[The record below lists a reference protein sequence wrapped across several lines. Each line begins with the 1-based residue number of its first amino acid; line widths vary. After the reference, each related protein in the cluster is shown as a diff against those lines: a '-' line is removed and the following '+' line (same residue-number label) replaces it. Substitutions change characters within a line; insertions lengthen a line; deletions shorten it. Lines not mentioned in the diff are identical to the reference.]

1 MDKFIWG
8 FASRDEV
15 YDAAAAAEQAALD
28 IDPDLAVAWSARA
41 RRTEKF
47 DWDFERAETFHKRA
61 VETDPEDAGLAHT
74 YGMGLSVYTD
84 RYDEAIEQVRRS
96 VALEPTLPLYRV
108 DLAEVMMAAGRF
120 DDAAEILE
128 QVAESDP
135 DAFLLYLL
143 RGYLRIVTGQYEE
156 AILDARK
163 ALDLSADRRHLEYL
177 ACALFLA
184 GRTEEGHAALQE
196 FEQLSKTEYIQEAE
210 LGMVYLAMG
219 DHDRA

>member
-1 MDKFIWG
+1 
-8 FASRDEV
+8 
-15 YDAAAAAEQAALD
+15 
-28 IDPDLAVAWSARA
+28 
-41 RRTEKF
+41 
-47 DWDFERAETFHKRA
+47 
-61 VETDPEDAGLAHT
+61 
-74 YGMGLSVYTD
+74 
-84 RYDEAIEQVRRS
+84 
-96 VALEPTLPLYRV
+96 
-108 DLAEVMMAAGRF
+108 MAAGRF

-184 GRTEEGHAALQE
+184 GRAEEGHAALQE

-219 DHDRA
+219 DHDRAYESFERSFQARENKLTFLRATRYFEPFEVEPRLQELLDRVKRFD